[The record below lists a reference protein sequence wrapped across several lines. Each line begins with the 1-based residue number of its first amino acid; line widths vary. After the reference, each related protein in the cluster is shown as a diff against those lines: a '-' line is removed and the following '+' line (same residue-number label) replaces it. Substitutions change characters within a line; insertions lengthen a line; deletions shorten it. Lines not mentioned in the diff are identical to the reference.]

1 MVSLT
6 IDNNGYVSGTIQN
19 NDGTESSFTVLASE
33 FFVVAP
39 GVGDGEPI
47 PLFLVQE
54 VDGAA
59 AVTING
65 DVLADGS
72 ITARALNVATLSA
85 ITADA
90 GTVTAGI
97 IQSANGK
104 YINNLTTGQELWS
117 D

>member
-1 MVSLT
+1 M
-6 IDNNGYVSGTIQN
+6 SGTIQN

-54 VDGAA
+54 VNGQA

-65 DVLADGS
+65 DVMADGS

-85 ITADA
+85 VSADFGDATFTGKASGGPTGLLEVNFTDGAIT
-90 GTVTAGI
+90 GYRNV
-97 IQSANGK
+97 
-104 YINNLTTGQELWS
+104 
-117 D
+117 